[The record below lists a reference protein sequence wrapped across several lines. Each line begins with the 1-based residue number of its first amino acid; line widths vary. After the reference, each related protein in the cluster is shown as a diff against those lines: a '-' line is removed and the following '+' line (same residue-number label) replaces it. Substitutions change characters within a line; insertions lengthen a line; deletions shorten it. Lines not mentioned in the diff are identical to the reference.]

1 MGTLAEY
8 PVSSILFFVRSDMSR
23 SETVQPPRA
32 HLTALAYVAVALLG
46 AGIIAA
52 SADEVGQDSVATKA
66 ASGAP
71 HQYVYIVYLNPAD
84 RRECQPGYQE
94 RLDRVMTEIQSWYR
108 DEMARNGFG
117 PMTFPLERDE
127 DGELVIHVVQGN
139 RSYPY
144 GEKPTTTEI
153 RDNQV
158 KRLMAERGIDI
169 DREHI
174 IIFQNLTFGS
184 EKDGDTVLHS
194 WAPYCGGGTHKS
206 GTAWV
211 TDFPFLDPLNLPKKS
226 PRVLDDGKRPYTMG
240 RYMMTYLG
248 GVAHEFGHA
257 LGLPHNEQTA
267 EQFEELGYTLM
278 GSGNYHLFA
287 ERAGEGKGS
296 YLSKPHATILSSHP
310 LFKRNTKDIDV
321 EADCKFADIEFT
333 AGDDEYIVTGHVEST
348 PAAYAVVAYHDL
360 MRHHTD
366 YDATS
371 WVAPVDSAGRFEV
384 HVGALERGWYELRLR
399 FYLVNGDKTELKYRF
414 TLDQSL
420 EIPADKL
427 KRQTLYELYAKPAIE
442 ARDPEALLAAIRKLG
457 GFNDVYYRRAKACH
471 RLMTRKETE
480 QQELSAL
487 SEDVRQVPLA
497 SVTWASAEVGW
508 EKPACDYVPGAQM
521 PLESGEQFHETGL
534 YAHANSSYVY
544 DLGGN
549 WKRFTSAYG
558 LQNLDEGSV
567 VFVVKCDGKEMFR
580 SELIKDWVE
589 GRVEVDLSGVNKLE
603 LIVEDGDNGK
613 WADCG
618 IWFSPM
624 LRR

>member
-1 MGTLAEY
+1 MSKTTRLQR
-8 PVSSILFFVRSDMSR
+8 PFVRPISL
-23 SETVQPPRA
+23 V
-32 HLTALAYVAVALLG
+32 ALALSLLSGLHSAVA
-46 AGIIAA
+46 ASNNTTQEPAA
-52 SADEVGQDSVATKA
+52 
-66 ASGAP
+66 AP
-71 HQYVYIVYLNPAD
+71 HHQYVYIIYLNPAE
-84 RRECQPGYQE
+84 RECQPGYQE

-108 DEMARNGFG
+108 DEMVRNGFG

-127 DGELVIHVVQGN
+127 DGRLVIHVVQGN

-158 KRLMAERGIDI
+158 KRLMAERGIDV
-169 DREHI
+169 DQEHI
-174 IIFQNLTFGS
+174 IIFQNLTFVS
-184 EKDGDTVLHS
+184 EKDSDTVIHS

-211 TDFPFLDPLNLPKKS
+211 IDFPFLDPLNLPKKS

-240 RYMMTYLG
+240 RYMMTYIG
-248 GVAHEFGHA
+248 GIAHEFGHA
-257 LGLPHNEQTA
+257 LGLPHNEQTP

-310 LFKRNTKDIDV
+310 LFKRNAKDIDV
-321 EADCKFADIEFT
+321 AAECKFEDVEFT
-333 AGDDEYIVTGHVEST
+333 AGDGEYVVTGRVEST

-360 MRHHTD
+360 MQRHVD

-371 WVAPVDSAGRFEV
+371 WVAPVDSDGRFEV

-399 FYLVNGDKTELKYRF
+399 FYLVNGDKHELRYRF
-414 TLDQSL
+414 TLNHTL
-420 EIPADKL
+420 KIPADKL

-442 ARDPEALLAAIRKLG
+442 ARDAEALYAGVEKLA
-457 GFNDVYYRRAKACH
+457 GFNDVYYRRAQAYH
-471 RLMTRKETE
+471 RLLTRKETE
-480 QQELSAL
+480 QWELSAIGD
-487 SEDVRQVPLA
+487 DVREVPLS
-497 SVTWASAEVGW
+497 SVKWESAIVGW
-508 EKPACDYVPGAQM
+508 EKPTCDYVSDHT
-521 PLESGEQFHETGL
+521 PLESGEQFHEKGL

-544 DLGGN
+544 DLDGE
-549 WKRFTSAYG
+549 WKQFISGYG
-558 LQNLDEGSV
+558 LQNHAEGSV
-567 VFVVKCDGKEMFR
+567 VFAVKCDGKEVFR
-580 SELIKDWVE
+580 SELMRDWVE
-589 GRVEVDLSGVNKLE
+589 GLVNVDLTGVDQLE
-603 LIVEDGDNGK
+603 LIVEDGGNGK

-624 LRR
+624 LTR